1 MVKLL
6 DVLVVDDDVERAC
19 GLARVLRVRH
29 FVRIAVGLREAVHA
43 VAYKVPDAI
52 VCALD
57 MPPYRGDALL
67 AMVAREHPEV
77 RRVLYGRGPQMSL
90 VRDDAAHVYVDGA
103 HDAQALLAA
112 IAEDY

>member
-6 DVLVVDDDVERAC
+6 DVLIVDDDVEKAC
-19 GLARVLRVRH
+19 SLARMLRARH
-29 FVRIAVGLREAVHA
+29 FVRIAVGLRGAVHA

-52 VCALD
+52 VCALH

-77 RRVLYGRGPQMSL
+77 RRVLYGRGPQVSL
-90 VRDDAAHVYVDGA
+90 ARYDAAHAIVDGA
-103 HDAQALLAA
+103 HDAAQLLAA
-112 IAEDY
+112 IADD

>member
-6 DVLVVDDDVERAC
+6 DVLIVDDDVEKAC
-19 GLARVLRVRH
+19 SLARMLRSRH

-77 RRVLYGRGPQMSL
+77 RRVLYGGGPQVTL
-90 VRDDAAHVYVDGA
+90 VHADAAHAVIERP
-103 HDAQALLAA
+103 HDAATLLAA
-112 IAEDY
+112 ITDD

>member
-1 MVKLL
+1 LVKLL
-6 DVLVVDDDVERAC
+6 DVLIVDDDVEKAC
-19 GLARVLRVRH
+19 SLARLLRSRH

-77 RRVLYGRGPQMSL
+77 RRVLYGQGPQVSL
-90 VRDDAAHVYVDGA
+90 ARYDAAHAIVDGA
-103 HDAQALLAA
+103 HDAAKLLAA
-112 IAEDY
+112 IADD